1 MEQEKIDSFS
11 RLSVNFFY
19 FIGHRVKAIRLFYFQ
34 AAGQTNWQKVF
45 KPAVTIGQFANRE
58 ALPSTP
64 LDQKST

>member
-1 MEQEKIDSFS
+1 
-11 RLSVNFFY
+11 
-19 FIGHRVKAIRLFYFQ
+19 VKAIRLFYFQ
-34 AAGQTNWQKVF
+34 AAGRTNWQKGF